1 MVRYMVVP
9 GGVADGATAEAEA
22 EAKAEVVAEAEAEV
36 DACSWAAC
44 SAFRV
49 GAVSFCASSLAAASK
64 PSCIARPLNE
74 RSPVDGVLLL
84 KLSYRNWGSPFYA
97 ACAASEQTPPG

>member
-22 EAKAEVVAEAEAEV
+22 EAKAEVVAEAKAEV
-36 DACSWAAC
+36 DA
-44 SAFRV
+44 
-49 GAVSFCASSLAAASK
+49 VSCRRSLLLRLLFVFGRGLQTLLYG
-64 PSCIARPLNE
+64 RPLNE

-84 KLSYRNWGSPFYA
+84 KLSYRNWGNPFYV
-97 ACAASEQTPPG
+97 ACAASEQTPPR

>member
-1 MVRYMVVP
+1 MVRYWWCPLGWLPEAGSPVP
-9 GGVADGATAEAEA
+9 GAGA

-44 SAFRV
+44 SVFPV

-64 PSCIARPLNE
+64 PSCMAAR
-74 RSPVDGVLLL
+74 STSAA
-84 KLSYRNWGSPFYA
+84 LST
-97 ACAASEQTPPG
+97 ASFC